1 MDETVKDAKKTLGDR
16 RKIGK
21 RNGPKKAA
29 KGGARGAAGSKKASA
44 KKAAPAK

>member
-29 KGGARGAAGSKKASA
+29 KGGRKAGGAKKGASKKP
-44 KKAAPAK
+44 APAK

>member
-29 KGGARGAAGSKKASA
+29 KGGARKAGGAKKGAAKKP
-44 KKAAPAK
+44 APAK